1 MTKLNLINY
10 LAPSLSKWTSHKRSG
25 FSNESTTGQS
35 ENGRNLPKGEVVFK
49 NLKSQIPENTI
60 FNINSIIFNL
70 ENNKEEILN
79 KYNCFYNPSL
89 EALCIMIEDAT
100 KYSDLSKE
108 IVMNLMDF
116 AHKMAIKNLILMI
129 DRKNKDYV
137 KILQGMMT
145 VGFTNDPNY
154 KVTKIGSKDY
164 KILKMT
170 LKVVQ
175 DDIEEIAF

>member
-1 MTKLNLINY
+1 M
-10 LAPSLSKWTSHKRSG
+10 
-25 FSNESTTGQS
+25 GQDD
-35 ENGRNLPKGEVVFK
+35 GRDFNKGEIIFK
-49 NLKSQIPENTI
+49 NIKNQIPENSI
-60 FNINSIIFNL
+60 FNINSLIFNL
-70 ENNKEEILN
+70 ENNKEEVLN

-89 EALCIMIEDAT
+89 DALCIMIENIT

-116 AHKMAIKNLILMI
+116 AQKMSIKNLILLI

-145 VGFTNDPNY
+145 VGFCNDSNMKTTKVANKEY
-154 KVTKIGSKDY
+154 KV
-164 KILKMT
+164 LKMT

-175 DDIEEIAF
+175 DEIEEIAF